1 MMLHKHSK
9 VDRLWLPLES
19 SIPIGSVYSAWLLW
33 AYVVLI
39 IANRVMLFGRT
50 TLHVINYVANYM
62 DCVKSEKILDS
73 QLCEKCEA
81 FCLHLH

>member
-1 MMLHKHSK
+1 
-9 VDRLWLPLES
+9 
-19 SIPIGSVYSAWLLW
+19 
-33 AYVVLI
+33 
-39 IANRVMLFGRT
+39 MLFGRI
-50 TLHVINYVANYM
+50 TLCVINYVV